1 MEPAEAGRPRLD
13 SPRGRGFGRPFMAP
27 KPVVLKLSGT
37 GRRALDDWA
46 LGWSGAGAGAC
57 RLPCECAFF
66 RAAPLWLGDQVG
78 DRSGSREL
86 L

>member
-1 MEPAEAGRPRLD
+1 ML
-13 SPRGRGFGRPFMAP
+13 
-27 KPVVLKLSGT
+27 VLE
-37 GRRALDDWA
+37 DWA
-46 LGWSGAGAGAC
+46 GGAKGAGAGAW

-66 RAAPLWLGDQVG
+66 KAAPLWFEDQLG